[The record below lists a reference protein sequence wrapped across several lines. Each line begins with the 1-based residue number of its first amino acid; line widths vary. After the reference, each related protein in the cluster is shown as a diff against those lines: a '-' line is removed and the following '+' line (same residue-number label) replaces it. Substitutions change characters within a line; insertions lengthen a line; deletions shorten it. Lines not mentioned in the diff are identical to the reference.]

1 MLNCETQM
9 KLAQAIEKLR
19 EERATLT
26 RFDDEINELEEVI
39 KQKDQAASDI
49 ELSIKKA
56 EHDMQSLQK
65 NKTAAVNAITT
76 LEKAYDWIA
85 EEKKSVTR

>member
-1 MLNCETQM
+1 M